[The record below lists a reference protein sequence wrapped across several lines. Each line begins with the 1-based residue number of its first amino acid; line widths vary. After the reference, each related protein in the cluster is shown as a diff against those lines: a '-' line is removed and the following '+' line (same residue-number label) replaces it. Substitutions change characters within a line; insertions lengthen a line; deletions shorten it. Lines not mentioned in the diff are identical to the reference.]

1 MDKKI
6 AIVTGAN
13 RGMGRAISEKLAAH
27 HFHVVMVG
35 RNEQGLKKETHQLA
49 DHHLSVETYIAHL
62 DNEAEI
68 RKLVHYIT
76 DKFGKLDVL
85 INNAGIYIDESKEAS
100 DFSFKDEVMLNTLN
114 VNTLAPFRLMKDFL
128 PLMVKNG
135 YGRVV
140 NVSSGL
146 GSFSGAGAYCLS
158 YSVSKAALNMLTKLF
173 ASQVDGKKV
182 KVNAICPGWV
192 KTDMGG
198 QNAPR
203 TIEEG
208 ISGMFWAATLEE
220 DGPNGGF
227 FRDGKPIDW

>member
-1 MDKKI
+1 MKKKL

-13 RGMGRAISEKLAAH
+13 RGMGRAISEKLAANN
-27 HFHVVMVG
+27 FHVVMVG
-35 RNEQGLKKETHQLA
+35 RRDQELKKETHQLA
-49 DHHLSVETYIAHL
+49 DQKYSVETYIADL
-62 DNEAEI
+62 ENEAEI
-68 RKLVHYIT
+68 KKLVHYIS
-76 DKFGKLDVL
+76 DKFGYLDVL
-85 INNAGIYIDESKEAS
+85 VNNAGIYVDESKEAPN
-100 DFSFKDEVMLNTLN
+100 FSFKDEVMLKTLGI
-114 VNTLAPFRLMKDFL
+114 NTLAPYRLMKGLL
-128 PLMVKNG
+128 PLMVSNG

-146 GSFSGAGAYCLS
+146 GSFSGAAAHCLA

-173 ASQVDGKKV
+173 ASEVDGKKV

-208 ISGMFWAATLEE
+208 ISGMYWAATLDE

-227 FRDGKPIDW
+227 FRDGKAIEW